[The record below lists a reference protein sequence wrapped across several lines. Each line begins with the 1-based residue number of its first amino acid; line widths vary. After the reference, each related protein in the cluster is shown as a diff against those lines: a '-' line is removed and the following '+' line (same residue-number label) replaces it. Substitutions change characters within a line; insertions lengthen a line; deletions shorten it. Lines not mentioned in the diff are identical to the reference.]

1 MPILKITRCCFV
13 SVSSD
18 IAVIEVMLH
27 YIVIS
32 LPMQR
37 TFLAGCMLAMWMLS
51 SSIASATIEELNHT
65 PFARTKGLST
75 LYLEVGTVS
84 PNELRLS
91 QITMKVSA
99 VCIVAQEYIFP
110 HINVLFE
117 HSGKALYSSLFL

>member
-1 MPILKITRCCFV
+1 
-13 SVSSD
+13 
-18 IAVIEVMLH
+18 
-27 YIVIS
+27 
-32 LPMQR
+32 MQR

-91 QITMKVSA
+91 RITMNVS
-99 VCIVAQEYIFP
+99 VVYIVVQE
-110 HINVLFE
+110 
-117 HSGKALYSSLFL
+117 